1 MTIDEYFGRWMK
13 VIDKDELKR
22 VLSGLKKVHPSL
34 LCPSM
39 PDIFRAFELCPY
51 DQCKVVFIGQDPY
64 PQKGVATGILF
75 SNRKE
80 VDE

>member
-1 MTIDEYFGRWMK
+1 MTIDKYFGRWMK

-22 VLSGLKKVHPSL
+22 VLLGLKKVHPSL

-51 DQCKVVFIGQDPY
+51 DQCKVVFIGQD
-64 PQKGVATGILF
+64 
-75 SNRKE
+75 
-80 VDE
+80 